1 MPVPPNRPQGAAEG
15 DDEPTREPPHTPDE
29 PGPNDVPDEE
39 VIDKTLP
46 EKTLPGQGKGEQ
58 PRE

>member
-1 MPVPPNRPQGAAEG
+1 MPAPPNPPKGSAE
-15 DDEPTREPPHTPDE
+15 DEEPSRGERPHTPDE
-29 PGPNDVPDEE
+29 PGPKDVPDEE

-46 EKTLPGQGKGEQ
+46 DKTLPGQGKGEQ

>member
-1 MPVPPNRPQGAAEG
+1 MPTEPNRPQGAAE
-15 DDEPTREPPHTPDE
+15 DDPPQELPRRPDG
-29 PGPNDVPDEE
+29 PGPKDVPDEE

-46 EKTLPGQGKGEQ
+46 GQSRGEQ

>member
-1 MPVPPNRPQGAAEG
+1 MPAPTDRPQGAAD
-15 DDEPTREPPHTPDE
+15 DDEPTRELPRTSDE
-29 PGPNDVPDEE
+29 PGPKDVPDEE

-46 EKTLPGQGKGEQ
+46 DKTLPGQGKGEQ

>member
-1 MPVPPNRPQGAAEG
+1 MPASPNRPQGAEG
-15 DDEPTREPPHTPDE
+15 DESAREMPHTPDE
-29 PGPNDVPDEE
+29 PGPKDVPDEE

-46 EKTLPGQGKGEQ
+46 DKTLPGQGKGEQ

>member
-1 MPVPPNRPQGAAEG
+1 MPDPKQRPQGADE
-15 DDEPTREPPHTPDE
+15 DDEVTGERPRTPDG
-29 PGPNDVPDEE
+29 PGPKDVPDEE

-46 EKTLPGQGKGEQ
+46 EPRGEQ

>member
-1 MPVPPNRPQGAAEG
+1 MPTEPNRPEGAAE
-15 DDEPTREPPHTPDE
+15 DDEPAKELPRSPDG
-29 PGPNDVPDEE
+29 PGPKDVPDEE

-46 EKTLPGQGKGEQ
+46 GQVRGEQ